1 MAEAFKIRKHVRETE
16 RRYAGCIYSGYV
28 CETAISL
35 CASVLVTGTLSRA
48 VSTVI
53 TGDAK
58 EEIYRSVFL
67 FFALSLLTILLEV
80 LNRFLAF
87 FRTKKTGCAIEDD
100 ILAYYYAIPYTDEI
114 NKDEVQANM
123 SKTVQEFNSMYY
135 TYKTSIFRIT
145 STIFFSCAYA
155 LSIHWLS
162 LAGMVFLGVL
172 TVLVY
177 REDLQEVSKLR
188 EKIGEKRNL
197 LYRNLWESVENLEI
211 ERFLNERKIFEK
223 YQENSRGLVDYRV
236 KSNKRQVK
244 GQLYSELG
252 TGCLVILIA
261 VLYAAL
267 NGFSV
272 NGMENLLTLA
282 LIAPK
287 TAHAFF
293 EIPNAILSKY
303 NLKGMEQFIDG
314 FFCFE
319 QKEKDKEE
327 KPTEEVHA
335 ALSLVIESGAL
346 GYQKSGQILDNIN
359 LVFRPGRLTAV
370 CGENG
375 AGKSTLLKAIAGI
388 HPFETGR
395 AYLEDDSHREQA
407 IDKKSICYFEQIP
420 TVFPGTLQ
428 ENIVLGDAFDEE
440 KYKNAVRMSGLEDF
454 SHVDLVSEGNVS
466 EGERQKI
473 AFARLFY
480 HRYRVLLLDECTA
493 RMDEDTERKI
503 VASLKKY
510 IADGRVIA
518 VAVCHRESFLQYCDE
533 KVVLSRRRAGNGQI
547 G

>member
-1 MAEAFKIRKHVRETE
+1 M
-16 RRYAGCIYSGYV
+16 
-28 CETAISL
+28 

-58 EEIYRSVFL
+58 EEIYRSVSL
-67 FFALSLLTILLEV
+67 FFALSLLTILLGV

-135 TYKTSIFRIT
+135 TYKTSVFRVA
-145 STIFFSCAYA
+145 STIFFSCAHA

-261 VLYAAL
+261 VLYAA
-267 NGFSV
+267 F
-272 NGMENLLTLA
+272 
-282 LIAPK
+282 
-287 TAHAFF
+287 
-293 EIPNAILSKY
+293 
-303 NLKGMEQFIDG
+303 
-314 FFCFE
+314 
-319 QKEKDKEE
+319 
-327 KPTEEVHA
+327 
-335 ALSLVIESGAL
+335 SLVVEGGAL

-359 LVFRPGRLTAV
+359 LVFRPERLTAV

-375 AGKSTLLKAIAGI
+375 SGKTTLLRALTGMFEGLHSGAAEWEGGISESSSITYIPVDTQLFYDTVQNNVQMIFQSQAAEELPESMTQEYALIA
-388 HPFETGR
+388 
-395 AYLEDDSHREQA
+395 Q
-407 IDKKSICYFEQIP
+407 KNK
-420 TVFPGTLQ
+420 
-428 ENIVLGDAFDEE
+428 DEI
-440 KYKNAVRMSGLEDF
+440 
-454 SHVDLVSEGNVS
+454 SEGQRQITNVIRAWNRKGILIGDEITGS
-466 EGERQKI
+466 LAPGLREKVIKELLERYET
-473 AFARLFY
+473 A
-480 HRYRVLLLDECTA
+480 VLVVHDRALLPYFD
-493 RMDEDTERKI
+493 
-503 VASLKKY
+503 
-510 IADGRVIA
+510 RVIM
-518 VAVCHRESFLQYCDE
+518 VKDG
-533 KVVLSRRRAGNGQI
+533 KVTEG
-547 G
+547 